1 MSATYKCQDCRHSIP
16 AGTAVLRSVSFQR
29 VAYCQPCAKDR
40 GIVLAAAVV
49 SDAPV
54 SMAS

>member
-1 MSATYKCQDCRHSIP
+1 MSTYICTDCRHSIP

-40 GIVLAAAVV
+40 GIEIPSAVASAVPARLA
-49 SDAPV
+49 S
-54 SMAS
+54 